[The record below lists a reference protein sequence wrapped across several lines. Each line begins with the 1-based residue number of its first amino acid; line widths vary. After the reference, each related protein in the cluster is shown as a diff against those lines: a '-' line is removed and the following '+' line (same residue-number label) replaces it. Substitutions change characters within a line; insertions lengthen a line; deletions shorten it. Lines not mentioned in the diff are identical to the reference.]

1 MDKRAS
7 DILSAIIDEY
17 IRTGE
22 PVGSKALAEKHD
34 FGVSSA
40 TIRNTMAALEQEGYL
55 GHPHTSAGRVPTY
68 KGFRYYVENLM
79 NPEPVDPQL
88 INVIDSM
95 LDSNALSDDAIVQN
109 ASTALAEITK
119 CATVATNH
127 SSKFSVITKV
137 DVIPTGRRMYVL
149 LMIAS
154 NGSIKNKVCRME
166 YDLTNE
172 QTADFTKFLN
182 EHLSGVNLENMSEEY
197 ISNLSAA
204 LEGYMLALSPLL
216 HAVFELSEEMM
227 RDNVEVKGEAN
238 LLSCPEFPMQE
249 IVNFIEHKA
258 ELSGLL
264 DEAFSGIN
272 IQFGSEDGTFAIS
285 NGAMVSVNY
294 YKDGKPA
301 GTLGVVGPMRLDY
314 RKVIPYVEYLSQK
327 VTTLLSVENS
337 PKAIES
343 DIESKEGNKDDE

>member
-79 NPEPVDPQL
+79 NPEPVDPEL
-88 INVIDSM
+88 ISEIDSL
-95 LDSNALSDDAIVQN
+95 LDSGAVSDDAIVQS
-109 ASTALAEITK
+109 ASSALAEITK
-119 CATVATNH
+119 CATIATNH

-137 DVIPTGRRMYVL
+137 DVIPTGKRMYVL
-149 LMIAS
+149 LMITS

-172 QTADFTKFLN
+172 QMADFTKFLN
-182 EHLSGVNLENMSEEY
+182 EHLSGINLGNMSEEY
-197 ISNLSAA
+197 IEKLSEAMS
-204 LEGYMLALSPLL
+204 GYMLAMSPLL
-216 HAVFELSEEMM
+216 HAVYELSEEMM
-227 RDNVEVKGEAN
+227 RDNVEVRGEAN
-238 LLSCPEFPMQE
+238 LLSCSEFPMNE

-264 DEAFSGIN
+264 DSAFSGID
-272 IQFGSEDGTFAIS
+272 IRFGSEDGTFAIS
-285 NGAMVSVNY
+285 NGAMVSVSY

-314 RKVIPYVEYLSQK
+314 RKVIPYMEYLSQK
-327 VTTLLSVENS
+327 VTRLLSEEVS
-337 PKAIES
+337 PKAITS
-343 DIESKEGNKDDE
+343 DIEREGDDKDDK